1 MEMAEND
8 QLVLFESSD
17 GEVALEV
24 ASDRE
29 TVWLNQQ
36 QMSELFA
43 TTKQNISLH
52 INNCF
57 KEGELERNSVIKE
70 FLTTAKDGKT
80 YKTKYYNLDVIISVG
95 YRVKSKRGVEFRK
108 WATDVLRRYIVEGR
122 AENDR
127 RLAQLSQ
134 AVQIMDRIAG
144 DIDAAQVLE
153 VIKSYAKALDLLDD
167 YDHQKIERP
176 KGMSSV
182 YVLNYDECKR
192 VIEKLRFTKESDLF
206 GAEKDDSFKSSIAA
220 IYQGFDGED
229 IYPSVQEKAAN
240 LLYFI
245 VKNHSFHDGNKRIAA
260 SLFLYFLDKNELLF
274 RDGSKVIS
282 DDALVATTI
291 MIAESNPEEKE
302 VMVSLVMN
310 FLI

>member
-1 MEMAEND
+1 MAEND